1 MIANEQRAKMA
12 TRHRLPTAREDEIAE
27 FAEFLADD
35 HCPTGLVD
43 PEHILKMNGISF
55 SYGNYGDAFDG
66 MLECQNRRF
75 HVYCNTNR
83 ESPRGSAR
91 ARFTLAHELGHYFID
106 EHRNALL
113 SGVDP
118 HYSQSEYESASRV
131 EMEADA
137 FASNLLLPQGRFLE
151 QGNWES
157 RGLAGVMAL
166 SRHFATSITAT
177 AIRYTR
183 EELLPC
189 TIIKWDEDGFGWKWF
204 SPETFRAGF
213 RKTIETRDDLPPD
226 SATELAFSGAVPDNG
241 EFHQCGSTASLWFP
255 FLAESS
261 SRSVILHEEA
271 VSLGRFGVLTFL
283 YPDDGTYA
291 PRW

>member
-1 MIANEQRAKMA
+1 MGSR
-12 TRHRLPTAREDEIAE
+12 RRLSKAREDEIAD
-27 FAEFLADD
+27 FAEFIANDY
-35 HCPTGLVD
+35 CPAGVVE
-43 PEHILKMNGISF
+43 PEKILELNGISL
-55 SYGNYGDAFDG
+55 SYGDYGDAFDG
-66 MLECQNRRF
+66 MLECKDRRF
-75 HVYCNTNR
+75 HVYCNTER
-83 ESPRGSAR
+83 QSPRGSPR

-118 HYSQSEYESASRV
+118 HFSQSEYESANPV

-137 FASNLLLPQGRFLE
+137 FASNLLLPRGRFLAE
-151 QGNWES
+151 GK
-157 RGLAGVMAL
+157 RAPLGLAGVLTL
-166 SRHFATSITAT
+166 SRHFSTSITAT

-183 EELLPC
+183 EELVPC

-213 RKTIETRDDLPPD
+213 RKTIETRDDLPSD
-226 SATELAFSGAVPDNG
+226 SATELAFSDTTPENG
-241 EFHQCGSTASLWFP
+241 EFHRRGSTGSLWFP

-261 SRSVILHEEA
+261 ARNAVLHEEA
-271 VSLGRFGVLTFL
+271 VSLGQFGVLTFL
-283 YPDDGTYA
+283 YPDGGTYA